1 MDLFWTIYLID
12 ISKHIA
18 LFPFWIASIMCIW
31 LMYAVLTED
40 SNLFETSL
48 KVGCLLIIL
57 SIPISIFAPSRE
69 ALALMYVADTV
80 TIQDI
85 KELLEFIKNVK

>member
-12 ISKHIA
+12 ISKHINSLPA
-18 LFPFWIASIMCIW
+18 VVLLLTIFGILASI
-31 LMYAVLTED
+31 LMDDYD
-40 SNLFETSL
+40 NI
-48 KVGCLLIIL
+48 KVIVKIGFVAGII
-57 SIPISIFAPSRE
+57 STPISLIFPSRE

>member
-12 ISKHIA
+12 ISKHIV
-18 LFPFWIASIMCIW
+18 LLPLWVASIMCIW
-31 LMYAVLTED
+31 LLYALLTED
-40 SNLFETSL
+40 SRLYKTSL
-48 KVGCLLIIL
+48 KVGCIFILL

-80 TIQDI
+80 DI